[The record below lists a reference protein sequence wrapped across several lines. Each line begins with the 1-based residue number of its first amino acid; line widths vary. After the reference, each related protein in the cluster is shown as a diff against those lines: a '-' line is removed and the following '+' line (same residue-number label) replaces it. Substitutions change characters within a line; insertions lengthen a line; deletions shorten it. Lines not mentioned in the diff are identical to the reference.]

1 MKTEESVLFTVKEIQ
16 QFLPHRPPFLLV
28 DRILSM
34 DVEKNLIIG
43 EKNLTINE
51 DFFRG
56 HFPGAPIMPGVLMIE
71 ALAQCGT
78 VLVHHRVQND
88 KLAVLLN
95 ITQAKFRTP
104 ARPGDVLRLSCEG
117 IHVGASGGRVKGVAT
132 VNGKTA
138 AQAEIGFAF
147 MDKAQV

>member
-1 MKTEESVLFTVKEIQ
+1 METQEKYLFGIKEIQ
-16 QFLPHRPPFLLV
+16 EFLPHRPPFLLV
-28 DRILSM
+28 DKIISM
-34 DVEKNLIIG
+34 DVENNLIVG
-43 EKNLTINE
+43 QKNLTINE
-51 DFFRG
+51 NFFQG
-56 HFPGAPIMPGVLMIE
+56 HFPGAPLMPGVLILE

-78 VLVHHRVQND
+78 VLVRHKVNND

-95 ITQAKFRTP
+95 ISNAKFRAP
-104 ARPGDVLRLSCEG
+104 ARPGDILRLSCEG

-132 VNGKTA
+132 VDGKTA